1 MPIMRTSSGLGHNSR
16 TSGGGRMYAIVF
28 DLDTQV
34 LQELYHNAHYNNA
47 YADIKKYL
55 TTRGF
60 EWKQGSTYFGNETI
74 DAVRC
79 VRTVQKLSAKFPWFK
94 PAVRDIRMLR
104 IEENNDLTIALDDD
118 DD

>member
-1 MPIMRTSSGLGHNSR
+1 
-16 TSGGGRMYAIVF
+16 MYAIVF

-60 EWKQGSTYFGNETI
+60 EWKQGNTFFGNETI
-74 DAVRC
+74 EPFAAYGPYRNYLPNFLGSNPQFVTFVC
-79 VRTVQKLSAKFPWFK
+79 CG
-94 PAVRDIRMLR
+94 LR
-104 IEENNDLTIALDDD
+104 KITI
-118 DD
+118 